1 MLRRGKGWSVWVLPR
16 AHRVLGSYLTPSDGV
31 IDSTKGAVLV
41 HRQFLSPSSDCLQ
54 RASAGAQ
61 ATP

>member
-1 MLRRGKGWSVWVLPR
+1 MGVLPR

-54 RASAGAQ
+54 RVSAGAQ